1 MPLTQ
6 NIKNLRICD
15 LYHRFKFRKSY
26 PNILLLSFT
35 ALFNKMDQE
44 DKQNQI
50 QRPQLEALL
59 RVIRAEKEEDMPIA
73 GKR

>member
-1 MPLTQ
+1 
-6 NIKNLRICD
+6 
-15 LYHRFKFRKSY
+15 
-26 PNILLLSFT
+26 
-35 ALFNKMDQE
+35 MDQE

-73 GKR
+73 GKP